1 MMSSHPGARPVID
14 QIKTVFTTYLDT
26 EIASIDA
33 TLTGIGLNYFKHPMP
48 ISMLT
53 NDKLPCVSLYAENS
67 MQDRAT
73 QAATGITHHLIWAVV
88 SLIHDS
94 DLEILTANMHK
105 YIQAI
110 RQVIS
115 ERINDL
121 DSVTGVAGWKT
132 FEQYYD
138 YYFAIDKKK
147 MQPINYMAQGFV
159 RIEVPHDEC

>member
-1 MMSSHPGARPVID
+1 MAIHQSVRPVID
-14 QIKTVFTTYLDT
+14 QIKTVFTNYLDT

-33 TLTGIGLNYFKHPMP
+33 TLTIIGTNYFKHPIP
-48 ISMLT
+48 IPMLT
-53 NDKLPCVSLYAENS
+53 NDKLPCVSIYAENS
-67 MQDRAT
+67 MQDRQT

-115 ERINDL
+115 EQINAMDTVVGAA
-121 DSVTGVAGWKT
+121 SWKT

-138 YYFAIDKKK
+138 YYFAIDDKNL
-147 MQPINYMAQGFV
+147 QPINYMAQGFV
-159 RIEVPHDEC
+159 RIEVVQDEC

>member
-1 MMSSHPGARPVID
+1 MAIHQSVRPVID
-14 QIKTVFTTYLDT
+14 QIKTVFTSYLDT

-33 TLTGIGLNYFKHPMP
+33 TLTIIGTNYFKHPIP

-53 NDKLPCVSLYAENS
+53 NDKLPCVSIYAENS
-67 MQDRAT
+67 MQDRQT
-73 QAATGITHHLIWAVV
+73 QATTGITHHLIWAVV

-115 ERINDL
+115 EQINAMDTVVGAA
-121 DSVTGVAGWKT
+121 SWKT

-138 YYFAIDKKK
+138 YYFAIDDKNL
-147 MQPINYMAQGFV
+147 QPINYMAQGFV
-159 RIEVPHDEC
+159 RIEVVQDEC